1 MRAALIGIL
10 VAGLSA
16 FLLWSYLKRFED
28 EASGGP
34 KVVVLTVVKTLEP
47 GTMLKDADIGERAIP
62 QAYVEPRM
70 VRSSDR
76 QRIANV
82 RISVPLDAQQILN
95 WTDIVAGSDD
105 RIMSSMVQNGMR
117 AVTIHTEGRSNAL
130 VHPGD
135 RVDVIATL
143 PKPGSSDHRTG
154 VVLLQNVL
162 VLGRSS
168 GGVGAVTGGSNE
180 GADIALSLSLQHSQ
194 LLAVAGDKAKLSVAL
209 RAPEDVRVQEGLGE
223 ISSAAI
229 AEAEK
234 AAAAA
239 KPKTGP
245 VPVGGGA
252 R

>member
-28 EASGGP
+28 EASGGA
-34 KVVVLTVVKTLEP
+34 KVTVLTVVRTLEP
-47 GTMLKDADIGERAIP
+47 GAMLKDADIGERAIP

-70 VRSSDR
+70 IRSSDR

-82 RISVPLDAQQILN
+82 RISVPLDAQQVLN

-105 RIMSSMVQNGMR
+105 RIMSTLVQNGMR

-135 RVDVIATL
+135 RVDVLATL
-143 PKPGSSDHRTG
+143 PKPGSGDHRTG

-162 VLGRSS
+162 VLGRSA
-168 GGVGAVTGGSNE
+168 GGVSAVSGGSNE
-180 GADIALSLSLQHSQ
+180 GADVALSLTLQNAQ
-194 LLAVAGDKAKLSVAL
+194 LLAVAGDKAKLTIAL
-209 RAPEDVRVQEGLGE
+209 RAPEDVRVQEGLAE
-223 ISSAAI
+223 INSSVL

-234 AAAAA
+234 AAAIA
-239 KPKTGP
+239 KPKSGP
-245 VPVGGGA
+245 VPVGGA